1 MNFEEDVR
9 KKILQSDFAKNNGRI
24 LRTVNIL
31 SGKYINVDSICDAL
45 EEVMTVG
52 EFDESLV
59 YLHKGCYIEIR
70 NKYNQHII
78 LDMTKET
85 YKDIEVCL
93 TQKGIKLARGFIVDE
108 AVEI

>member
-1 MNFEEDVR
+1 MNFEEDVK

-31 SGKYINVDSICDAL
+31 SED
-45 EEVMTVG
+45 VMTVG

-70 NKYNQHII
+70 NKYNQNVL

-93 TQKGIKLARGFIVDE
+93 TQKGIKLARGFINDE

>member
-1 MNFEEDVR
+1 MNFEEDVK

-31 SGKYINVDSICDAL
+31 SGKYINVDSVCDAL
-45 EEVMTVG
+45 DNVMSIG

-59 YLHKGCYIEIR
+59 YLHKGCYIEMR

-78 LDMTKET
+78 TDMTKET

-93 TQKGIKLARGFIVDE
+93 TQKGIKLARGFITDE